1 MADFTGK
8 TILVLG
14 AGLIGGASAIDL
26 VRNGATV
33 AIADIDLAKAQS
45 VAATIGAAG
54 GKATALTV
62 DICDEASIAGAVAD
76 AVAFGGGLN
85 GLFVNAYEG
94 LVARKDAD
102 IVAIDLD
109 IWRRSLEGNV
119 TGTLIAMREAIPHLL
134 ASGGGGILCTS
145 SSDSFDSPATRVA
158 YPVTKF
164 ALHALTR
171 HVAARW
177 GREGIR
183 CNCIVPGLV
192 PPRLPDG
199 EFPPDKKAFYE
210 GFVART
216 PSTRAGEP
224 RDVAAYV
231 RFLLSDEGE
240 WINGQ
245 ILGVDGGLMLR

>member
-1 MADFTGK
+1 MTDFTGK

-145 SSDSFDSPATRVA
+145 SSDSFDSPAT
-158 YPVTKF
+158 
-164 ALHALTR
+164 
-171 HVAARW
+171 
-177 GREGIR
+177 
-183 CNCIVPGLV
+183 
-192 PPRLPDG
+192 
-199 EFPPDKKAFYE
+199 
-210 GFVART
+210 
-216 PSTRAGEP
+216 
-224 RDVAAYV
+224 
-231 RFLLSDEGE
+231 
-240 WINGQ
+240 
-245 ILGVDGGLMLR
+245 

>member
-1 MADFTGK
+1 MARLDGK

-14 AGLIGGASAIDL
+14 AGLIGGATAIALADD
-26 VRNGATV
+26 GASV
-33 AIADIDLAKAQS
+33 AIADIDADKAERI
-45 VAATIGAAG
+45 AATIRSGGAR
-54 GKATALTV
+54 ATALPA
-62 DICDEASIAGAVAD
+62 DICDEASLRRAVAA
-76 AVAFGGGLN
+76 AVAFGGGLH
-85 GLFVNAYEG
+85 GLFVNSYEG
-94 LVARKDAD
+94 LVARQDAD

-109 IWRRSLEGNV
+109 VWRRSLEGNV
-119 TGTLIAMREAIPHLL
+119 TGTLIAMRAAIPHILE
-134 ASGGGGILCTS
+134 AGGGAILCTS
-145 SSDSFDSPATRVA
+145 SSDAFDSPPGRVA

-192 PPRLPDG
+192 PPRLPNG
-199 EFPPDKKAFYE
+199 EFPPEKKAFYE
-210 GFVART
+210 GYVAQT
-216 PSTRAGEP
+216 PSPRAGEP

-231 RFLLSDEGE
+231 RFLMSDDAE

-245 ILGVDGGLMLR
+245 ILGIDGGLMLR